1 MHRKFLYIL
10 STFLIS
16 SCGVAKKKTT
26 YGTTNTKKITV
37 GGSPSSTNTTAPA
50 EVVIANTEGPRYVLN
65 RAEDIIDSA
74 LEFSGTRYKLGGTT
88 SKGMDCSGLLFV
100 AFSNH
105 DIHLP
110 RTSYSM
116 AEEGKE
122 IRLKEVTKG
131 DLVFF
136 KTSRKAKKINHVGLV
151 VAIDD
156 GEIKFIHSTTSRG
169 VIVSSL
175 KEGYWN
181 SAFIKAT
188 RIL

>member
-1 MHRKFLYIL
+1 
-10 STFLIS
+10 
-16 SCGVAKKKTT
+16 
-26 YGTTNTKKITV
+26 
-37 GGSPSSTNTTAPA
+37 
-50 EVVIANTEGPRYVLN
+50 
-65 RAEDIIDSA
+65 
-74 LEFSGTRYKLGGTT
+74 
-88 SKGMDCSGLLFV
+88 
-100 AFSNH
+100 
-105 DIHLP
+105 
-110 RTSYSM
+110 M

-156 GEIKFIHSTTSRG
+156 GEIKFIHSTSSRG

-181 SAFIKAT
+181 AAFIKAT
-188 RIL
+188 RVL